1 MKRLKRSDCSRTG
14 ITRRRAGKGFV
25 YIDADGNRIRDDEQI
40 DQIKALAIPPAWRDV
55 WICPY
60 ENGHIQATGI
70 DDAGRKQYLYHE
82 KWSLQQ
88 SMRKFDEMLDFSRQ
102 LPKLRKTVAED
113 LGGDEISKNRVL
125 ACAVR
130 LMDLGFF
137 RIGSEQYAEENSTY
151 GVATILRSHVS
162 LVGDDVVR
170 FEYSAKGS
178 QERIQD
184 VEDPDVR
191 MVAEALLRRR
201 SGPDDFLA
209 FKEGRSW
216 VDIKSGDINQYI
228 QDLAGMSS
236 SAKDFRTWNGTVL
249 AAVELGLGDLP
260 DSKRGRERRIREAVE
275 AVSEHLGNTPAVCR
289 ASYIDPRVLDSFRN
303 GHRIDVPKGWEVGSS
318 PRTRAT
324 IERRVRELIER

>member
-14 ITRRRAGKGFV
+14 IARRRAGKGFV
-25 YIDADGNRIRDDEQI
+25 YLDADGERIEDEEQI
-40 DQIKALAIPPAWRDV
+40 DHIKALAIPPAWRDV

-60 ENGHIQATGI
+60 DNGHIQATGI

-82 KWSLQQ
+82 KWSLQR
-88 SMRKFDEMLDFSRQ
+88 SMRKFDEMLDFSRR
-102 LPKLRKTVAED
+102 LPKLRKAVAED
-113 LGGDEISKNRVL
+113 LSGNEISKERVL

-162 LVGDDVVR
+162 LIGDDTVR

-191 MVAEALLRRR
+191 KIAEAQLRRR

-209 FKEGRSW
+209 FRDGRTW
-216 VDIKSGDINQYI
+216 VDIRSDDINGYI
-228 QDLAGMSS
+228 QELAGMTS

-249 AAVELGLGDLP
+249 AAVELGLGELP
-260 DSKRGRERRIREAVE
+260 DSKRGRERRIREAIEV
-275 AVSEHLGNTPAVCR
+275 VSGHLGNTPAVCR
-289 ASYIDPRVLDSFRN
+289 SSYIDPRVLDRYRN
-303 GHRIDVPKGWEVGSS
+303 GRRIDVPKGWEVGSS

-324 IERRVRELIER
+324 IERRVRELIEK